1 MRAVATAAVRT
12 LAAGSPAPAIEI
24 ALRIDIGRDDGSQE
38 HLVQIWAAE
47 DPVAASRWI
56 DSQPA
61 GAPDTR
67 LLRARI
73 ELVRAR

>member
-24 ALRIDIGRDDGSQE
+24 ALRIDIGRDDGSLE

-56 DSQPA
+56 DSQP
-61 GAPDTR
+61 
-67 LLRARI
+67 RARQTPGCC
-73 ELVRAR
+73 VPASN